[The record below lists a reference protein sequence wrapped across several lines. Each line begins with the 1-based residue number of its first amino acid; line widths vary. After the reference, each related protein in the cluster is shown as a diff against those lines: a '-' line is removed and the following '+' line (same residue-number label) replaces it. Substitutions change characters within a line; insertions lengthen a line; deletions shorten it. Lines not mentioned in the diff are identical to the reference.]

1 MSAQLPVNDDSTAV
15 MSVHAAAGCE
25 KHPKKN
31 FYRHGVPQIK
41 ELLDCVPYYF
51 SCIVS
56 SVTFFHNLD
65 FFFWFFLSKRSNRKS
80 QRSTKKVAN
89 NPFMMVIFKKPQEQS
104 CNHTNF
110 VWTCYYTVIVLK
122 LFSAWEKLD
131 GYGFLSIAAKHA
143 LQHVASWMLPS
154 LMSEREAQ
162 TGWGTSG

>member
-1 MSAQLPVNDDSTAV
+1 MSAQLPVNDDSTAG
-15 MSVHAAAGCE
+15 MSVHGAAGCE

-31 FYRHGVPQIK
+31 FHRHSVPQMK
-41 ELLDCVPYYF
+41 ELFDCVPYYF

-65 FFFWFFLSKRSNRKS
+65 FFFFLSKRSNRKS

-89 NPFMMVIFKKPQEQS
+89 NPFLMVIFKKKPQEQS
-104 CNHTNF
+104 CNHTNV

-143 LQHVASWMLPS
+143 LQHVCQLNAPS

-162 TGWGTSG
+162 TGWGTRG